1 MQQLNTQLQSISA
14 HISNELKALTS
25 HVNMMPST
33 IDYDAMDDR
42 VTTIEDK
49 ISNHKPK
56 FMQVLQ
62 FVQRLGGANTTPR
75 VENELDLLKAQVIG
89 LQQEL
94 KSINDI
100 SSLSTTSKSI
110 GEQMRDV
117 KHQLKILQQR
127 ITGNGV
133 QIGTKVFQS
142 FEDVK
147 TWVTTNI
154 PTRRYGLSLDAVSLL
169 DFISASNHSDSE
181 KTFMAFHN
189 QQKTGFTSM
198 HEPRVAIST
207 QHLFPTVFGR
217 SQSTGLD
224 NCEFLPALP
233 DVSKWDAG
241 STGLRYHINK
251 SLIDVV
257 TQVESAIDSIL
268 DSHNEAQHI
277 AMECLIE
284 SKRFISEL
292 CHFIFHD
299 YIKWLHRGHSKRE
312 AWKITAI
319 CRHRIFDALH
329 SERITA
335 RDILDQSNVGNVE
348 STLRHGQ
355 LSQV

>member
-42 VTTIEDK
+42 VTTIENK

-62 FVQRLGGANTTPR
+62 FVQCLGGANTTPR

-110 GEQMRDV
+110 GKQMRDV

-127 ITGNGV
+127 IAGNGE

-154 PTRRYGLSLDAVSLL
+154 PTRRYGLFLDAVSLL
-169 DFISASNHSDSE
+169 DFISASNH
-181 KTFMAFHN
+181 
-189 QQKTGFTSM
+189 
-198 HEPRVAIST
+198 
-207 QHLFPTVFGR
+207 
-217 SQSTGLD
+217 
-224 NCEFLPALP
+224 
-233 DVSKWDAG
+233 
-241 STGLRYHINK
+241 
-251 SLIDVV
+251 
-257 TQVESAIDSIL
+257 
-268 DSHNEAQHI
+268 
-277 AMECLIE
+277 
-284 SKRFISEL
+284 
-292 CHFIFHD
+292 
-299 YIKWLHRGHSKRE
+299 
-312 AWKITAI
+312 
-319 CRHRIFDALH
+319 
-329 SERITA
+329 
-335 RDILDQSNVGNVE
+335 
-348 STLRHGQ
+348 
-355 LSQV
+355 